1 MRREWIHRPP
11 HECFVIHAFTAGAS
25 PWRQG
30 NRIWVV
36 IRPSEPDLKRARAGR
51 DPVIGHPKKMLRI
64 FWGPVDDWRECTNGG
79 DYWIPALSRRAE
91 ARFARPE

>member
-1 MRREWIHRPP
+1 
-11 HECFVIHAFTAGAS
+11 
-25 PWRQG
+25 
-30 NRIWVV
+30 
-36 IRPSEPDLKRARAGR
+36 
-51 DPVIGHPKKMLRI
+51 MLRI